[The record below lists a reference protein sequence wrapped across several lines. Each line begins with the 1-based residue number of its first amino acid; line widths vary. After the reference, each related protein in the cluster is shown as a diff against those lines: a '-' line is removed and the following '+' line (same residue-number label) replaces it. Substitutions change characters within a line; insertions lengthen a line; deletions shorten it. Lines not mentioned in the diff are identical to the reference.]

1 MAEEG
6 NILQREESSIVK
18 RELFPEEG
26 TSVDMGRKELSLLI
40 KITQGNGESLPY
52 GTVNDQLIIELFQN
66 NVGSLPTSILVLN
79 DQDALVDFANG
90 TAVLEMAQAIHG
102 PARYRDLDINIGC
115 LMSTRELLIN
125 VEREREEIRM
135 QKDDLEREK
144 EELEAR
150 EEQTK
155 ETMKQETEEV
165 QSRFLGYQTEMN
177 ELNRRVKESLQLL
190 ETTRQA
196 AEREMYQRSFSGTSR
211 DNFFDGNKIN
221 KPPTFPTFS
230 GAEPTP
236 KDECSIQTFLFQVR
250 SARQDVTDQAVRNA
264 LISSLRGPASEFVEY
279 IGLTAPLETIIKEME
294 ERYVRTTPPDTLV
307 CEFHQLHQDK
317 RERVKEFAS
326 RIEKLF
332 KKLVDQL
339 PERYP
344 DRSLLKDRLF
354 YGMQQHLRDSLR
366 FMFQDPKCDYTQLLK
381 AASAAEIESE
391 RGRALGIHSKGGN
404 LVEDDQAGRHPNR
417 DVSPITASV
426 ASMESKLEQLTT
438 IVKSAQKMTNAENSK
453 SGSLTP
459 KNTPKK
465 TGGPTTT
472 SAGPFHKGKKPIRC
486 WRCGG
491 WGHVSRECSTQGN
504 LNWKELNGSKDL
516 PSQVQTQSPKT
527 K

>member
-1 MAEEG
+1 M
-6 NILQREESSIVK
+6 
-18 RELFPEEG
+18 
-26 TSVDMGRKELSLLI
+26 
-40 KITQGNGESLPY
+40 SLPY

-90 TAVLEMAQAIHG
+90 TAVFEMARAIHG

-135 QKDDLEREK
+135 QRDDLERKK

-177 ELNRRVKESLQLL
+177 ELNRRLKESLQLL

-250 SARQDVTDQAVRNA
+250 SA
-264 LISSLRGPASEFVEY
+264 
-279 IGLTAPLETIIKEME
+279 
-294 ERYVRTTPPDTLV
+294 
-307 CEFHQLHQDK
+307 
-317 RERVKEFAS
+317 
-326 RIEKLF
+326 
-332 KKLVDQL
+332 
-339 PERYP
+339 
-344 DRSLLKDRLF
+344 
-354 YGMQQHLRDSLR
+354 
-366 FMFQDPKCDYTQLLK
+366 
-381 AASAAEIESE
+381 
-391 RGRALGIHSKGGN
+391 
-404 LVEDDQAGRHPNR
+404 
-417 DVSPITASV
+417 
-426 ASMESKLEQLTT
+426 
-438 IVKSAQKMTNAENSK
+438 
-453 SGSLTP
+453 
-459 KNTPKK
+459 
-465 TGGPTTT
+465 
-472 SAGPFHKGKKPIRC
+472 
-486 WRCGG
+486 
-491 WGHVSRECSTQGN
+491 
-504 LNWKELNGSKDL
+504 
-516 PSQVQTQSPKT
+516 
-527 K
+527 